1 MNGEIVYLDYAA
13 TTPTADPVVEV
24 MNECLGSGTPPAN
37 PSSVHLAGRHAARI
51 VYKSR
56 QQLAEL
62 LNTGADQILFTSGAT
77 ESDNLA
83 IRGVARARANRG
95 KHLVTMLTEHNAVT
109 DTFRHLEKAGFE
121 ISWLSPGPDG
131 LLPLSRLES
140 ALRDET
146 QLVSIMHVNN
156 ETGVVQDIEAI
167 GNLCREHD
175 ILFHTDAAQSVGK
188 LDIDLGR
195 LPVDLMSLT
204 AHKFYGPQGIGALYV
219 ADRPGTA
226 VFPILFGGGQER
238 RLRPGTVPVHLV
250 CGLGAAAVLAMEE
263 RRANYQKVTEHG
275 DRLWQR
281 IRTVSGIHRNGDTE
295 MTYPGILNVGVPDI
309 DGESLQLALEP
320 VCVASGSACNS
331 LSAEPS
337 PVLRALGRNDNEAKG
352 AIRFSFGRDTTD
364 LEIDR
369 AAKIYC
375 EAIAKLRRIAP
386 VD

>member
-13 TTPTADPVVEV
+13 TTPTADSVVEV
-24 MNECLGSGTPPAN
+24 MNECLGSDTPPAN

-62 LNTGADQILFTSGAT
+62 LNTGADQLLFTSGAT

-83 IRGVARARANRG
+83 IRGVARARADRG
-95 KHLVTMLTEHNAVT
+95 KHLVTMPTEHNAVT

-121 ISWLSPGPDG
+121 VSWLSPDPDG

-188 LDIDLGR
+188 LGIDLTR

-250 CGLGAAAVLAMEE
+250 CGLGAAAALAMVEL
-263 RRANYQKVTEHG
+263 RTNYEKVTEHG
-275 DRLWQR
+275 DRLWER
-281 IRTVSGIHRNGDTE
+281 IRTVSGIRRNGDAE
-295 MTYPGILNVGVPDI
+295 MTYPGILNVSVPDI
-309 DGESLQLALEP
+309 DGESLLLALEP

-331 LSAEPS
+331 VSAEPS
-337 PVLRALGRNDNEAKG
+337 HVLRALGRNDAEAGG
-352 AIRFSFGRDTTD
+352 AIRFSFGRDTTN

-375 EAIAKLRRIAP
+375 EAIVKLRGVAP